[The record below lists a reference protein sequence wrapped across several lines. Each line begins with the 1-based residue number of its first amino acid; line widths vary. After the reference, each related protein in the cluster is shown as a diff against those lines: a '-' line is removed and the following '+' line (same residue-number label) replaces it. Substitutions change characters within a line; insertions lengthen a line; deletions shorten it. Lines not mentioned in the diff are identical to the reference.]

1 MSLSKTAT
9 ERKETQFL
17 QLVKEVVTRYD
28 FPMLWNTMYD
38 FKEKQEIAS
47 DVVTFYGHNYDKM
60 GARASFSNFFIHEE
74 VQFTIPDVCWNK
86 MEQKLQSE
94 GDSQLPPRTVMISF
108 SEKSIMLCKAAVFGD
123 KATYLQIL
131 NADCPALCK
140 VLGRRVSPF
149 DERLWQKVILEVA
162 FEVVYQKFLGFRES
176 DESKTYYDFLIQTG
190 NSLIAEAAPRDK
202 IWGIGKGAKHPQC
215 TDCRSW
221 GKGNVLGFALM
232 KARDT
237 MLSESEWELL

>member
-1 MSLSKTAT
+1 MSLSKTST

-17 QLVKEVVTRYD
+17 QRITEVETRKD

-74 VQFTIPDVCWNK
+74 VPFTIPDVCWNK

-162 FEVVYQKFLGFRES
+162 FEVVSLFTAGIFGLVSINLLINSSFFFCVSFSEAVPDFSWFSLTIGWILES
-176 DESKTYYDFLIQTG
+176 
-190 NSLIAEAAPRDK
+190 
-202 IWGIGKGAKHPQC
+202 
-215 TDCRSW
+215 
-221 GKGNVLGFALM
+221 
-232 KARDT
+232 
-237 MLSESEWELL
+237 